1 MPEQEPNGW
10 ELLRAIK
17 GIENRIDTFAS
28 TFVPLAVHNLLAERV
43 KDLESEVD
51 SEKNAR
57 HDGDAALRKEM
68 DDQRKTK
75 AQQWFSIGLLLV
87 GGIVTLAFS
96 IFRQGAGLP

>member
-43 KDLESEVD
+43 KEIEADLADEQ
-51 SEKNAR
+51 KAR
-57 HDGDAALRKEM
+57 AEGDAALRKEI
-68 DDQRKTK
+68 DDQRKAK
-75 AQQWFSIGLLLV
+75 AQQWFGIGLLAV
-87 GGIVTLAFS
+87 GGVITLLVA
-96 IFRQGAGLP
+96 IFRQGLGLP